1 MIFDRQR
8 QRLLLQGKEYTAGDI
23 FRLVAERVN
32 PVSRRPAIKNG
43 FIFIIFRI
51 IRSQVLLIQSF

>member
-23 FRLVAERVN
+23 FRLVAEGVEN
-32 PVSRRPAIKNG
+32 CPPA
-43 FIFIIFRI
+43 
-51 IRSQVLLIQSF
+51 